1 MKRVKTTFFVAVL
14 MILTTYVIGVAAD
27 SVFIN
32 NQQNIRN
39 DNVEDMPFFVEITF
53 TILINDGCGC
63 NPIEGVTVSAY
74 GGAGNDE
81 NVTNID
87 GVCVLLLEV
96 NSEYTVS
103 ITQESY
109 IPVLFDFVVLDEQF
123 FNFQMT
129 LKDDST
135 NSINSFISHITEILN
150 R

>member
-1 MKRVKTTFFVAVL
+1 

-39 DNVEDMPFFVEITF
+39 DAVQDMPFFVEITF

-96 NSEYTVS
+96 NSEYTVT
-103 ITQESY
+103 ITAEGY
-109 IPVLFDFVVLDEQF
+109 IPVLFDFVIIDEQF
-123 FNFQMT
+123 FTFQMT
-129 LKDDST
+129 LIDDST
-135 NSINSFISHITEILN
+135 PSMMPFINHITRILN